1 MELGETPPELVDLQE
16 RILMGGLEAVAGTSA
31 VDGGEVEKRAGKRG
45 REVMAKPS
53 GNNSFTFF
61 MPEEEEDE
69 FDGGGDEEEE
79 DMELDAVQSVGRAP
93 GDKAREY
100 DDAEPGEDLPR
111 ERQLTQKF
119 LAGQLSFKD
128 LMQVP
133 AIIRG
138 VFFILVRL
146 KMTKVPG
153 PEEILTLR
161 TFLMGFIM

>member
-1 MELGETPPELVDLQE
+1 MELGETPPELVELQE
-16 RILMGGLEAVAGTSA
+16 RILMGGLEAVAGSSA

-61 MPEEEEDE
+61 MPEEEEEDD

-79 DMELDAVQSVGRAP
+79 DMELDADQSVGRAP

-100 DDAEPGEDLPR
+100 DGGEPGEDLPR

-133 AIIRG
+133 AIIQG
-138 VFFILVRL
+138 IF
-146 KMTKVPG
+146 
-153 PEEILTLR
+153 LTCPPSK
-161 TFLMGFIM
+161 

>member
-1 MELGETPPELVDLQE
+1 MELGETPPELVELQE
-16 RILMGGLEAVAGTSA
+16 RILMGGLEAVAGSSA
-31 VDGGEVEKRAGKRG
+31 VDGGAIEKRAGKRG

-61 MPEEEEDE
+61 MPEEEEEDD

-93 GDKAREY
+93 GDKTREY
-100 DDAEPGEDLPR
+100 DGGEPGEDLPR

-133 AIIRG
+133 AIIQG
-138 VFFILVRL
+138 IF
-146 KMTKVPG
+146 
-153 PEEILTLR
+153 LTCPPSK
-161 TFLMGFIM
+161 

>member
-79 DMELDAVQSVGRAP
+79 DMEIDAVQSVGRAP

-100 DDAEPGEDLPR
+100 DDAEPGVDLPR

-138 VFFILVRL
+138 VFFYTGPL
-146 KMTKVPG
+146 KND
-153 PEEILTLR
+153 
-161 TFLMGFIM
+161 

>member
-1 MELGETPPELVDLQE
+1 MELGHTPPELVELQE
-16 RILMGGLEAVAGTSA
+16 RILMGGLEAVAGSSS
-31 VDGGEVEKRAGKRG
+31 VDVGEVEKRAGKRG

-61 MPEEEEDE
+61 MPEEEEEDD

-100 DDAEPGEDLPR
+100 DGGEPGEDLPR

-133 AIIRG
+133 AIIQG
-138 VFFILVRL
+138 IF
-146 KMTKVPG
+146 
-153 PEEILTLR
+153 LTCPPSK
-161 TFLMGFIM
+161 

>member
-1 MELGETPPELVDLQE
+1 MELGETPPELVELQE
-16 RILMGGLEAVAGTSA
+16 RILMGGLEAVAGSSP
-31 VDGGEVEKRAGKRG
+31 VDEGEVEKRAGKRG

-61 MPEEEEDE
+61 MPEEEEEDD

-100 DDAEPGEDLPR
+100 DGDEPGEDLPR

-133 AIIRG
+133 AIIQG
-138 VFFILVRL
+138 IF
-146 KMTKVPG
+146 
-153 PEEILTLR
+153 LTCPPSK
-161 TFLMGFIM
+161 

>member
-1 MELGETPPELVDLQE
+1 MELGETPPELVELQE
-16 RILMGGLEAVAGTSA
+16 RILMGGLEAVAGSSA
-31 VDGGEVEKRAGKRG
+31 ADGGEVEKRAGKRG

-61 MPEEEEDE
+61 MPEEEEYD

-79 DMELDAVQSVGRAP
+79 DMELDAAQSVGRAP

-100 DDAEPGEDLPR
+100 DGGEPGEDLPR

-133 AIIRG
+133 AIIQG
-138 VFFILVRL
+138 I
-146 KMTKVPG
+146 
-153 PEEILTLR
+153 
-161 TFLMGFIM
+161 FLLFRPPND